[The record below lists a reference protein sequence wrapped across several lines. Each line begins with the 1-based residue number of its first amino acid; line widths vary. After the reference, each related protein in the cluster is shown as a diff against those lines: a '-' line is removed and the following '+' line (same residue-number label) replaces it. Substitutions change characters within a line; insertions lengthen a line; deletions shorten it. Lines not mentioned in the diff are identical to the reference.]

1 MKEQLRL
8 VFGLWLKGQT
18 AAAAAAAAAAATA
31 AAAAAVFRQ
40 ATSIHKVS
48 YPSSSSLWDTSMD
61 EAAIT
66 FSAE

>member
-1 MKEQLRL
+1 MDGPKEQLRL
-8 VFGLWLKGQT
+8 VFGLWLKGQ
-18 AAAAAAAAAAATA
+18 